1 MSSPS
6 REPPPRRPRR
16 VHLALLAVAV
26 AVAAT
31 ALVAMIALGPR
42 PRLARAVPATAAA
55 GGATTADG
63 APATGTPTAS
73 LTALR
78 VCADPN
84 NLPFSNARGE
94 GFENRLATLLAEEL
108 GLPLR
113 YTWFAQRRGFVR
125 ETLGAG
131 ACDVIPGIV
140 ASSDRVLVTRP
151 YYRSTYVFV
160 RRTDAPRAVAR
171 VASLDD
177 AALRRLRIGV
187 HVIGDDYTNTPPAHA
202 LAARGIIERVRGYQ
216 LQGDYAQPDPPRA
229 LVDAVVRGEVDLAI
243 AWGPLAGWAARRGA
257 PVALRP
263 VTPEIDLPFLP
274 FVYDIAMGV
283 RRADVALRDRL
294 DAALAR
300 RADDVAALLAE
311 YGVPVLPTS
320 GAPRTT
326 GQPRPD

>member
-6 REPPPRRPRR
+6 PEQRPRERRR
-16 VHLALLAVAV
+16 VLLALLLPALP
-26 AVAAT
+26 
-31 ALVAMIALGPR
+31 LVAMALLALAPR
-42 PRLARAVPATAAA
+42 TRPAREAAHA
-55 GGATTADG
+55 
-63 APATGTPTAS
+63 
-73 LTALR
+73 ALR

-84 NLPFSNARGE
+84 NLPFSNARSE
-94 GFENRLATLLAEEL
+94 GFENRLAALLAQEL
-108 GLPLR
+108 GLPVR

-125 ETLGAG
+125 ETLGAS

-177 AALRRLRIGV
+177 PALRRLRIGV

-202 LAARGIIERVRGYQ
+202 LAARGIIAQVRGYR

-229 LVDAVVRGEVDLAI
+229 LVDAVVRREVDLAI
-243 AWGPLAGWAARRGA
+243 VWGPLAGWAARRGA

-263 VTPEIDLPFLP
+263 VAPQIDLPFLP
-274 FVYDIAMGV
+274 FVYDIAVGV
-283 RRADVALRDRL
+283 RRGDAALRDRL
-294 DAALAR
+294 DAALTR

-311 YGVPVLPTS
+311 YGVPVLPT
-320 GAPRTT
+320 GAAPR
-326 GQPRPD
+326 PVPHSRPD

>member
-6 REPPPRRPRR
+6 REPRPRGARR
-16 VHLALLAVAV
+16 VHLALLAAALPLAV
-26 AVAAT
+26 IAV
-31 ALVAMIALGPR
+31 VALGPR
-42 PRLARAVPATAAA
+42 PRPTHAVPSAAA
-55 GGATTADG
+55 TVGAMTTDG
-63 APATGTPTAS
+63 APATGMPAAS

-160 RRTDAPRAVAR
+160 RRTDSPRTVAR

-177 AALRRLRIGV
+177 PALRRMRIGV

-202 LAARGIIERVRGYQ
+202 LAARGLVEQVRGYQ
-216 LQGDYAQPDPPRA
+216 LQGDYAQPDPPRV

-263 VTPEIDLPFLP
+263 VTPQIDLPFLP

-326 GQPRPD
+326 AHPRPD